1 MFYFI
6 FDEDNNK
13 ISEHTIK
20 KFELISEYVKAW
32 VQKLMNYNNCK
43 GIVYIDCM
51 SNSGVYHDSAGNE
64 IEGTPIR
71 VARIISDAMKQYS
84 GKQAHLYFNDIE
96 GNRVKIL
103 KSHLPDNTGNFH
115 VHLSCCDGNLL
126 IEELSKHMYDN
137 YNYLLIYDPYQAEI
151 NWRAISPFFRTWS
164 EVIINHMVS
173 DSVRAVKVVKSP
185 EKIEKYQNTYLTNI
199 ETLVS
204 FDNDRDAFEKQIEK
218 IIKELSGADNRKY
231 YIASFPF
238 FNKMNSVV
246 YMLIHCTASKEGFK
260 LYKTTAWKTFG
271 DKSSSKNKHD
281 ESGQLVFKFEEE
293 HEPIVTTLTD
303 DYCYS
308 VDDIVKYVQQK
319 FGGRVDVPLIEIW
332 DLLDEHPVFPS
343 DGYKSEIKKRLK
355 SDYDAKESKG
365 KISFSDRRV

>member
-151 NWRAISPFFRTWS
+151 NWRAISPFF
-164 EVIINHMVS
+164 
-173 DSVRAVKVVKSP
+173 
-185 EKIEKYQNTYLTNI
+185 
-199 ETLVS
+199 
-204 FDNDRDAFEKQIEK
+204 
-218 IIKELSGADNRKY
+218 
-231 YIASFPF
+231 
-238 FNKMNSVV
+238 NKMNSVV

-319 FGGRVDVPLIEIW
+319 FWGRVDVPLIEIW